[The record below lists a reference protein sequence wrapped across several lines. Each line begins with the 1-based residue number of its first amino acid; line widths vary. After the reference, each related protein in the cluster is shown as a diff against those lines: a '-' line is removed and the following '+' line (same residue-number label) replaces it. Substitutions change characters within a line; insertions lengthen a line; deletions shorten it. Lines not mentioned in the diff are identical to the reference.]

1 MPRFVFVE
9 DAEREALLKLLG
21 GDSVSEELGRLRQL
35 LEEEWALAEDELAYI
50 EGARQH
56 HEKDGEL
63 EFDAHPLVSVSDEQG
78 AYVLGWV
85 WVRDDEA
92 GITRDPEPDVYKT
105 GTGEEVVLCSDCAWL
120 RRQDSR
126 IVEKLRPAKPGSW
139 CMDCECQ
146 P

>member
-1 MPRFVFVE
+1 MPRYVFIA
-9 DAEREALLKLLG
+9 DADRDALLTLLG
-21 GDSVSEELGRLRQL
+21 EQVPDALRHFHDMLTKEWELSPDEE
-35 LEEEWALAEDELAYI
+35 AYI

-56 HEKDGEL
+56 HEKDGGL

-92 GITRDPEPDVYKT
+92 GITRPPEPAVYKT

-120 RRQDSR
+120 R
-126 IVEKLRPAKPGSW
+126 
-139 CMDCECQ
+139 C
-146 P
+146 